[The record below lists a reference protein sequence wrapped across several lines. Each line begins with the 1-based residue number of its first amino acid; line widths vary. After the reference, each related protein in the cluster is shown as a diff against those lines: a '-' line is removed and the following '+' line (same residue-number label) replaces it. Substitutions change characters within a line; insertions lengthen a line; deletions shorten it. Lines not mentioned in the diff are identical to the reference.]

1 MRETLSRILRPGA
14 FWCTLLAVLVFFAL
28 PAIWMGVTAFK
39 PPADYVS
46 ATPCFFPSSWTL
58 DHIKELLRAGFVIR
72 FFNTAWVA
80 AGATLV
86 SVILGFMA
94 AYSLVRFKFPA
105 RLDLVFLGLVLGV
118 KLMPPIVVALP
129 IYTLLSHL
137 HLLDTLWGLILS
149 YQLYTLPFSI
159 WMLIGYVRDVP
170 LEIEEAAI
178 MDDTS
183 LFQRLTR
190 VVLPLCGPGIA
201 ATAIFVLILCWNE
214 FLFALLFLQQP
225 DHFTLP
231 LYIANFIT
239 ENETF
244 WGNLMGI
251 GMLSSAPVLIFAGF
265 IQRYL
270 VRGFSMGMK

>member
-1 MRETLSRILRPGA
+1 MIRPTA
-14 FWCTLLAVLVFFAL
+14 FWLTLTAVLIFFAL
-28 PAIWMGVTAFK
+28 PAVWMGVTAFK

-46 ATPCFFPSSWTL
+46 AAPAFFPSHWTL
-58 DHIKELLRAGFVIR
+58 DHIKELLQAGFATR
-72 FFNTAWVA
+72 FFNTAVVA
-80 AGATLV
+80 VGATTV
-86 SVILGFMA
+86 SITLGFMA
-94 AYSLVRFKFPA
+94 AYSLVRFRFPA
-105 RLDLVFLGLVLGV
+105 RLDRVFLMLVLGV

-129 IYTLLSHL
+129 VYTLLGRL
-137 HLLDTLWGLILS
+137 HLLDSLWGLILS

-178 MDDTS
+178 MDDTC
-183 LFQRLTR
+183 LFQRLIR

-251 GMLSSAPVLIFAGF
+251 GMLSSAPILIFAGF